1 MMETK
6 QTLTNG
12 AAAAAILAAGIGIF
26 AFGAAVCLAQAVKA
40 VGNFFTF
47 SAAVGPL
54 SGKTSAGIVVWV
66 AAWLIL
72 GLMWKDRQVSLGK
85 VFSVTLVLI
94 ALGLLATFPP
104 FFDMF

>member
-1 MMETK
+1 METK
-6 QTLTNG
+6 QTLSNG

-26 AFGAAVCLAQAVKA
+26 AFGTSVCLAQAVKA

-47 SAAVGPL
+47 SAAVGSL
-54 SGKTSAGIVVWV
+54 SGKTSAGIVVWA

-85 VFSVTLVLI
+85 VFSVTLALI

>member
-1 MMETK
+1 METK
-6 QTLTNG
+6 QTLNNG
-12 AAAAAILAAGIGIF
+12 AAAAAILAAGIGSF

-47 SAAVGPL
+47 SVAVGPL
-54 SGKTSAGIVVWV
+54 SGKTSVGIVVWV

-72 GLMWKDRQVSLGK
+72 GRMWKDRQVSLGK
-85 VFSVTLVLI
+85 VFSLTLVLI
-94 ALGLLATFPP
+94 ALGLLATFPT